1 MNLEITR
8 NAKIMIVEDDE
19 GLGGLLFEEVQD
31 AGLEARWARSGEDA
45 LAALRSWPADV
56 VVCDLWLPGMDGLQV
71 METTR
76 SQVAGHGP
84 SFLIITAF
92 GTIPKAVEALK
103 AGADDFLTK
112 PLDLERFMLC
122 IRRLLETRFL
132 REELA
137 RFRDLLDMDDFHGMY
152 GRSRPMLALFD
163 QIRQVAQSDG
173 PVLIVGESGVG
184 KEMVARAIH
193 KESPR
198 RNGTF
203 LAVNCPGIPEQLIES
218 EFFGHTAGSFTGASQ
233 KRSGLFLEA
242 DQGSLLLD
250 EIAEMPLSLQP
261 KLLRI
266 LQDGKVRPVGSDKEI
281 VVNTR
286 ILAATNRDLEEE
298 VRQGRFRKDLFYRL
312 EAFTLR
318 VPPLRD
324 RGEDIELLAA
334 HLLNRSGIRMGKKGI
349 GFSDQ
354 VLRLLQSYP
363 FPGNVR
369 ELENAMERAA
379 TFCDGQ
385 SIQIRDLPARMRSL
399 QADPAQQEPVSA
411 QQGSK
416 QSLAPLA
423 EVEQRYILHV
433 LSRVNGNKR
442 RAAEILG
449 VSRRTLYRKLE
460 TGKA

>member
-1 MNLEITR
+1 MDLER
-8 NAKIMIVEDDE
+8 MHNAKIVIVEDDE
-19 GLGGLLFEEVQD
+19 GLGGLLVEEVLD
-31 AGLEARWARSGEDA
+31 AGHEARLAKSGEEA
-45 LAALRSWPADV
+45 LAVLQSWPADV

-71 METTR
+71 METIR
-76 SQVAGHGP
+76 SQATGLAP

-122 IRRLLETRFL
+122 IRRLLETRRL

-137 RFRDLLDMDDFHGMY
+137 RFRDLLDMNDFHGMF
-152 GRSRPMLALFD
+152 GRSRPMLLLFD
-163 QIRQVAQSDG
+163 QIRQVAKSNG

-184 KEMVARAIH
+184 KEMVAGAIH
-193 KESPR
+193 RESPR
-198 RNGTF
+198 RDNTF
-203 LAVNCPGIPEQLIES
+203 LAVNCPGIPENLIES

-233 KRSGLFLEA
+233 KRAGLFLEA

-266 LQDGKVRPVGSDKEI
+266 LQDGKVRPVGSDKE
-281 VVNTR
+281 VAVDTR
-286 ILAATNRDLEEE
+286 VLAATNRDLEEE
-298 VRQGRFRKDLFYRL
+298 VREGRFRKDLFYRL

-379 TFCDGQ
+379 TFCDGK
-385 SIQIRDLPARMRSL
+385 SVQIRDLPVRMRTL
-399 QADPAQQEPVSA
+399 QTDTAHHEPASVQHGTGE
-411 QQGSK
+411 
-416 QSLAPLA
+416 SLAPLA
-423 EVEQRYILHV
+423 EVEQRYIQHV

-460 TGKA
+460 TEKA